1 MKSLYEVLNVDLA
14 QAYTKS
20 RKKAILKT
28 LEIGDAQLEI
38 EINKEIDAM
47 DIPDDDDRIHW
58 IMTFGKAAGA
68 DLLTIGKVQPE
79 NMIKMASLS
88 EDDFQECVKVATQS
102 ARNWNQL
109 TIAAEKDLNQ
119 ETVPS
124 TML

>member
-1 MKSLYEVLNVDLA
+1 MKKTLYEVLNVDLA
-14 QAYTKS
+14 QAYTKQ
-20 RKKAILKT
+20 RKMDILQT
-28 LEIGDAQLEI
+28 LELDAQIQSAATKEI
-38 EINKEIDAM
+38 EEMA
-47 DIPDDDDRIHW
+47 IPEDDDRIHW
-58 IMTFGKAAGA
+58 IQTFGKAAGA

-88 EDDFQECVKVATQS
+88 PEDFQECVKVATAS
-102 ARNWNQL
+102 AREWNQL

>member
-1 MKSLYEVLNVDLA
+1 MISLYEVLNVHLA
-14 QAYTKS
+14 QAYTKV
-20 RKKAILKT
+20 RK
-28 LEIGDAQLEI
+28 LEILHSLNLDPQI
-38 EINKEIDAM
+38 EIAAKEEIDAM
-47 DIPDDDDRIHW
+47 AIPEDDDRIHW

-88 EDDFQECVKVATQS
+88 PEDFQECVKIATQS
-102 ARNWNQL
+102 ARDWNKL
-109 TIAAEKDLNQ
+109 TISAEKDLNQ

>member
-1 MKSLYEVLNVDLA
+1 MKKTLYEVLNVDLA
-14 QAYTKS
+14 QAYTKQ
-20 RKKAILKT
+20 RKIDILQT
-28 LEIGDAQLEI
+28 LDIDAQTQIAVKEEI
-38 EINKEIDAM
+38 EAM
-47 DIPDDDDRIHW
+47 PIPDDDDRIHW

-88 EDDFQECVKVATQS
+88 PEDFQECVKIATQS
-102 ARNWNQL
+102 ARDWNQL